1 MKKTQFHLAQNARY
15 FCRTAISYQ
24 SFIFLV
30 AIWMIFP
37 PFMAPATPSDLSN
50 SELYA
55 VLVGIGKYRDTKLNQ
70 LELSPKDAQD
80 FDAFLKERE
89 KLFKKSHVKLF
100 INEQAT
106 RENVTKAIRDD
117 LKPAGK
123 DDVVIIFLSGHGA
136 SDPVRTDEFY
146 FLTYDADIENLYG
159 SALPMNTSGLFKG
172 IDSDRLILV
181 SDACHSGGFS
191 SALEK
196 STAKAADTFFSV
208 FQNLQGRFGF
218 ASSRPDEKSWEIKK
232 YGNSIFTHYVL
243 KGLRGG
249 ACKKSGNGVITVKDL
264 YDYVYEGTRAA
275 TKGMQ
280 NPQLYAAK
288 GRADETPMFRTPVYD
303 KPLNVEAL
311 FVTQAD
317 DGEVRPLTNDATLK
331 SGQRIGVAFKADADC
346 FVHVVW
352 WDSNGNVGRLFP
364 NPKLTEGTGEIKAGV
379 TQWLPYKQGKH
390 WYVLDKNEGEETI
403 YLVASRERNPK
414 LEELYTKLRSS
425 GLEREFNLMG
435 IEDYT
440 VPDKAK
446 QLSDQDRQRLF
457 QKMENQIQV
466 VGADKVIR
474 IKFKHVGP

>member
-1 MKKTQFHLAQNARY
+1 MKKYQETMIQHRGY
-15 FCRTAISYQ
+15 FSRTTIPL
-24 SFIFLV
+24 IFLIISWLV
-30 AIWMIFP
+30 LP
-37 PFMAPATPSDLSN
+37 PCVTFAAPSDLSG

-55 VLVGIGKYRDTKLNQ
+55 VLVGIGKYRDTTRLNQ
-70 LELSPKDAQD
+70 LELSAKDAQD
-80 FDAFLKERE
+80 FYAFLKERE
-89 KLFKKSHVKLF
+89 KLFKKSHIKLF
-100 INEQAT
+100 VNEQAT

-146 FLTYDADIENLYG
+146 FLTYDADVENLFG

-172 IDSDRLILV
+172 IDSDRLILM

-191 SALEK
+191 SALDK
-196 STAKAADTFFSV
+196 SAAKASDIFFSV
-208 FQNLQGRFGF
+208 FQNLRGRFAF

-232 YGNSIFTHYVL
+232 YGNSIFTHYAL
-243 KGLRGG
+243 KGLRGA
-249 ACKKSGNGVITVKDL
+249 ACKKSGNGVITVKDF
-264 YDYVYEGTRAA
+264 YEYVYQGTRSA

-288 GRADETPMFRTPVYD
+288 GRADETPIFRAPVYD

-317 DGEVRPLTNDATLK
+317 DGEVKPLENDSTLK
-331 SGQRIGVAFKADADC
+331 SGQHVGLAFKADADC

-352 WDSNGNVGRLFP
+352 WDSSGNVGRLFP

-414 LEELYTKLRSS
+414 LEELYTKLRSA
-425 GLEREFNLMG
+425 GLEREFNIMG

-440 VPDKAK
+440 VPNKAK

-457 QKMENQIQV
+457 EKMESQIKV

-474 IKFKHVGP
+474 IKFKHVAP

>member
-1 MKKTQFHLAQNARY
+1 MNKTRISMVHCDESRLSSRSFLILA
-15 FCRTAISYQ
+15 
-24 SFIFLV
+24 SFIYALFL
-30 AIWMIFP
+30 I
-37 PFMAPATPSDLSN
+37 TPLAALASSPDLGTSD
-50 SELYA
+50 LYA
-55 VLVGIGKYRDTKLNQ
+55 VLVGIGKYKDPKLNQ

-80 FDAFLKERE
+80 FHAFLKERE
-89 KLFKKSHVKLF
+89 KLFRKTHIKLF
-100 INEQAT
+100 VNEQAT
-106 RENVTKAIRDD
+106 RENVTKAIRHD

-146 FLTYDADIENLYG
+146 FLTYDADVGNLFG

-191 SALEK
+191 GALDK
-196 STAKAADTFFSV
+196 STAKAADIFFSV

-232 YGNSIFTHYVL
+232 YGNSIFTHYVI
-243 KGLRGG
+243 KGLRG
-249 ACKKSGNGVITVKDL
+249 AAYKKSGSGVITVKDL
-264 YDYVYEGTRAA
+264 YEYVYEGTREA
-275 TKGMQ
+275 TKGLQ

-288 GRADETPMFRTPVYD
+288 GRADETPLFRVPVYD
-303 KPLNVEAL
+303 KPLNIEAL

-317 DGEVRPLTNDATLK
+317 DGEVKPLANDSTLK
-331 SGQRIGVAFKADADC
+331 SGQRLGLAFKADADC

-364 NPKLTEGTGEIKAGV
+364 NPKLTEGTGEVKAGV

-390 WYVLDKNEGEETI
+390 WYVLDKKEGEETI

-414 LEELYTKLRSS
+414 LEELYTKLKSS

-435 IEDYT
+435 IEEYT

-446 QLSDQDRQRLF
+446 QLSDQDRERLF

-466 VGADKVIR
+466 AGADKVIR
-474 IKFKHVGP
+474 IKFKHVAP